1 MVYIPGGGGPFSIED
16 TPYGQSN
23 VQAPPTTY
31 RAQLV
36 EDDIEEAAPQQ
47 SVVQKE
53 IMPSN
58 TRYLKKW
65 DQIFSELDC
74 EGSDI
79 RRTLGYDAILS
90 FPRLM
95 KRGDWTEEYEFSESE
110 TLQNVSLQITPF
122 QYFSGKTDNYAD
134 KIFTYPPFL

>member
-23 VQAPPTTY
+23 VQAPPITY

-58 TRYLKKW
+58 TRYLKK
-65 DQIFSELDC
+65 
-74 EGSDI
+74 
-79 RRTLGYDAILS
+79 
-90 FPRLM
+90 
-95 KRGDWTEEYEFSESE
+95 
-110 TLQNVSLQITPF
+110 
-122 QYFSGKTDNYAD
+122 
-134 KIFTYPPFL
+134 